1 MKILLTAVNAKYIH
15 SNLAVY
21 SLASYAKER
30 FAGDGELPEIEI
42 AEYTINQPVGR
53 IITDIYMRRP
63 DLIMFS
69 CYIWNRREIEEIAAD
84 LGKVMPDV
92 DIWAGGPEVSFDAAD
107 VLERIK
113 ALKGVICGEGEEIFF
128 ELVKAYRDA
137 YPDREKPDDRRLK
150 ETDGIVFRDS
160 SGGIVTTMPHAPIEL
175 SRAPFPYDSLNDFE
189 NRIIYYESSRGCP
202 FRCSYCLSSVEK
214 SLRFRDRELV
224 EKELAFFLERKV
236 PQVKFIDRTFN
247 CDRERALRIWRF
259 LRDNDNGITNFHFE
273 IAGDIMDEAQ
283 LELLSELRPGQV
295 QLEIGVQS
303 TNAKTLEEI
312 NRPMDFD
319 RLGRVVERIKSSGN
333 IHLHLDLIAGLPF
346 EDYESFRASFD
357 DVFALRPEQLQLGF
371 LKVLKGSPIAG
382 RCEEYGLK
390 FTEAPPYEVL
400 ETKWISFD
408 ELIKLKGVEEMTEVY
423 YNSGQFGN
431 TVEILLEHFE
441 SSFDFFEE
449 LALWYGRSG
458 MEMISF
464 SRNQRYENLLKFGME
479 IIPDSD
485 VKNLREAVITDYY
498 LRENV
503 KTRPV
508 FLGEDMVEKRFS
520 KGFYSRESREHRYLS
535 GGRCDTDDPRLLRK
549 LTHIE
554 KMGEDYYLFDYT
566 HRDPMNNNALMI
578 KLQPEDGQL

>member
-1 MKILLTAVNAKYIH
+1 MKILLIAVNAKYIH
-15 SNLAVY
+15 SNLAVH
-21 SLASYAKER
+21 SLAAYAAKH
-30 FAGDGELPEIEI
+30 FAEDGAHPEIEI
-42 AEYTINQPVGR
+42 AEYTINQPVSR
-53 IITDIYMRRP
+53 IITDIYMKKP
-63 DLIMFS
+63 DLLMFS
-69 CYIWNRREIEEIAAD
+69 CYIWNRREIEEIVTD
-84 LGKVMPDV
+84 IGKVMPGV

-107 VLERIK
+107 VLERMS

-128 ELVKAYRDA
+128 ELAKAYSSAELRSE
-137 YPDREKPDDRRLK
+137 RLDDEPLK
-150 ETDGIVFRDS
+150 EIKGVVFRDS
-160 SGGIVTTMPHAPIEL
+160 SGGVITTMPHVPIEL
-175 SRAPFPYDSLNDFE
+175 SSAPFPYDNLKDFE

-214 SLRFRDRELV
+214 SLRFRDQELV
-224 EKELAFFLERKV
+224 EKELGFFLERKV

-247 CDRERALRIWRF
+247 CDRERALKIWRF

-273 IAGDIMDEAQ
+273 IAGDIMDEIQ

-312 NRPMDFD
+312 NRPMDFEK
-319 RLGRVVERIKSSGN
+319 LCRVVERIKSSGN
-333 IHLHLDLIAGLPF
+333 IHLHLDLITGLPF
-346 EDYESFRASFD
+346 EDYESFRDSFD
-357 DVFALRPEQLQLGF
+357 DVFAMRPEQLQLGF

-382 RCEEYGLK
+382 KCAQYGLK

-408 ELIKLKGVEEMTEVY
+408 EIIKLKGVEEMTEVY
-423 YNSGQFGN
+423 YNSGQFEN
-431 TVEILLEHFE
+431 TVEILLEHFD
-441 SSFDFFEE
+441 SPFGFFAE
-449 LALWYGRSG
+449 LASWHGGSG
-458 MEMISF
+458 MEMLSF

-479 IIPDSD
+479 IVPDED
-485 VKNLREAVITDYY
+485 VQKLRNAMIMDYY

-503 KTRPV
+503 KTRPA

-520 KGFYSRESREHRYLS
+520 KEFYSRESREHRYLS

-554 KMGEDYYLFDYT
+554 KTYDDYYLFDYT
-566 HRDPMNNNALMI
+566 RRDPMNNNALMI
-578 KLQPEDGQL
+578 KLQPENGQ